1 MQTILA
7 SLNKLS
13 EVLGAFV
20 VDKGGQILAR
30 NLPEFY
36 TQEILEAVI
45 QSVEEISTGFVSESV
60 QDSPQEIV
68 ALFENGSLVVRES
81 KGRRLFVLLKTTEPS
96 PIVCVALNA
105 LILKLDKFQEE
116 GEAPTPRPVNDG
128 DVLPLE
134 RLRELVK
141 VLAQHY
147 GPAAKILVKRALK
160 QAGASPD
167 GLSPTRIRDF
177 LLALGAEIPE
187 AKLRKS
193 VIKKA
198 QEILEA
204 GRRS

>member
-1 MQTILA
+1 MQAILA

-20 VDKGGQILAR
+20 VGKEGKILAR

-36 TQEILEAVI
+36 TQEILESVI
-45 QSVEEISTGFVSESV
+45 QSIEEISTGFASESS
-60 QDSPQEIV
+60 QDSPQELV
-68 ALFENGSLVVRES
+68 ALFENGSLVVREARGQ
-81 KGRRLFVLLKTTEPS
+81 KLYVLLKTTEPS

-105 LILKLDKFQEE
+105 LMLKLEKFQEE
-116 GEAPTPRPVNDG
+116 KHSPSAPPVSDTE
-128 DVLPLE
+128 VLPLD

-167 GLSPTRIRDF
+167 GLAPTRVRDF
-177 LLALGAEIPE
+177 LFALGAEIPE

-198 QEILEA
+198 QEILEV